1 LNYSN
6 NLQHKSR
13 LLAIMLS
20 VIPGMGHL
28 YMHRTTRFLVYA
40 GGCFGA
46 LFLFVIGV
54 TADMPKEPLLLL
66 ALFGGLMWLA
76 NGLDMI
82 MFLLRLQPFP
92 PHGGAPYGHGPEY
105 PYVPSDMPRP
115 TDQPYWEAAPTAASS
130 WVQQKERTRVILLS
144 FVPGLGHYQL
154 GMMQRGLTAMIA
166 FFGVAILV
174 FFITVLTHNEG
185 FIAFLLALPVL
196 WFYTMFDALKQ
207 LQLKHSGFEPMD
219 NSLFD
224 DFHLSDD
231 YGRKNRTLATI
242 IAIFPGA
249 AHLYLHMNKRG
260 IQLMAS
266 FLFAVYVLD
275 MMRLSFFLFLI
286 PILWFYS
293 FFDALQSIAKYENGT
308 LTDKPLIENW
318 TAHNKM
324 IGILLVILGGYYA
337 FKQVIMQ
344 VLYELFPN
352 SSYTH
357 WFSSF
362 GQTVIVAAILI
373 GAGFKLLLH
382 RKKYP
387 SFHE

>member
-1 LNYSN
+1 MNYSN
-6 NLQHKSR
+6 NVQHKSR
-13 LLAIMLS
+13 LLALMLS
-20 VIPGMGHL
+20 IIPGMGHL

-46 LFLFVIGV
+46 LFLFIIGV
-54 TADMPKEPLLLL
+54 AAQLPKEPLLLL

-76 NGLDMI
+76 NGIDMI
-82 MFLLRLQPFP
+82 MFLLRLQPYH
-92 PHGGAPYGHGPEY
+92 PHSAQPYGQEY
-105 PYVPSDMPRP
+105 PYLPSDMPRP
-115 TDQPYWEAAPTAASS
+115 PDQPYWEAAPTATSS
-130 WVQQKERTRVILLS
+130 WAQQRERTRVILLS

-207 LQLKHSGFEPMD
+207 LQVKQSGLEPID
-219 NSLFD
+219 NSIFD

-249 AHLYLHMNKRG
+249 AHLYLNMNKRG

-286 PILWFYS
+286 PLLWFYS

-318 TAHNKM
+318 TAHNKT

-337 FKQVIMQ
+337 FKQIIMQ
-344 VLYELFPN
+344 LLYEFFPQSN
-352 SSYTH
+352 YIHLVSN
-357 WFSSF
+357 F
-362 GQTVIVAAILI
+362 GQTVIVALILI
-373 GAGFKLLLH
+373 GAGFKLLLY
-382 RKKYP
+382 RKKNLSYL
-387 SFHE
+387 E